1 MNNPSISLRIF
12 DENNEMIHQ
21 TNDNDDTKA
30 NIMKI
35 NNNRY
40 AAIKP
45 IKNKSIKLN
54 ELMKSHSHH

>member
-12 DENNEMIHQ
+12 DKNNEMIHQ
-21 TNDNDDTKA
+21 TNDNGDTKA
-30 NIMKI
+30 NIIKI

-54 ELMKSHSHH
+54 ELMKSHSDH

>member
-30 NIMKI
+30 NIIKI

>member
-1 MNNPSISLRIF
+1 MNNPIISLRIF
-12 DENNEMIHQ
+12 DKNNEMIHQ
-21 TNDNDDTKA
+21 TNDNVDTKA
-30 NIMKI
+30 NIIKI

-54 ELMKSHSHH
+54 ELIKSHSHH

>member
-30 NIMKI
+30 NIIKI

-54 ELMKSHSHH
+54 ELIKSHSHH

>member
-21 TNDNDDTKA
+21 TNDNGDTKG
-30 NIMKI
+30 NIIKI

-45 IKNKSIKLN
+45 IKNKAIKLN
-54 ELMKSHSHH
+54 QLMKSHSDH

>member
-30 NIMKI
+30 NIIKI

-45 IKNKSIKLN
+45 IKIKSIKLN

>member
-21 TNDNDDTKA
+21 TNDNGDTKA
-30 NIMKI
+30 NIIKI

-45 IKNKSIKLN
+45 IKNKSSKLN
-54 ELMKSHSHH
+54 ELMK

>member
-21 TNDNDDTKA
+21 TNDNGDTKA
-30 NIMKI
+30 NISKI
-35 NNNRY
+35 NSNRY

-45 IKNKSIKLN
+45 IKNKAIKLN
-54 ELMKSHSHH
+54 QLMKSHSDH

>member
-21 TNDNDDTKA
+21 TNDNGDTKA
-30 NIMKI
+30 NIIKI
-35 NNNRY
+35 NINRH

-45 IKNKSIKLN
+45 IKNKAIKLN
-54 ELMKSHSHH
+54 QLMKSHSDH

>member
-12 DENNEMIHQ
+12 DENNEMIYQ
-21 TNDNDDTKA
+21 TNDNGDTKE
-30 NIMKI
+30 NIIKI

-45 IKNKSIKLN
+45 IKNKAIKLN
-54 ELMKSHSHH
+54 QLMKSHSDH